1 MYKVVI
7 VDDEPVIVQGLAKM
21 VDWASFGCEVAGSA
35 RSGTEGLKIINEL
48 KPDILFSDIRMG
60 ELSGLAMIAA
70 LKSEHRNMEITILT
84 GYRDFDYAREAV
96 TLGVR
101 RFLLKPSKMQEI
113 NEAVAAMTAALR
125 EREKTETPEEEGQNT
140 QAGNF
145 IVSTALSFMEE
156 HYAEKLQLS
165 DVAEHVYVSPWH
177 LSKLINNVR
186 GESFSEVMNG
196 IRIRHAKELLK
207 DPRLRIGDIS
217 EQVGFQDTAHFSR
230 VFKKVAGMSPND
242 YRKTL

>member
-7 VDDEPVIVQGLAKM
+7 VDDEPIIVQGLMKM
-21 VDWASFGCEVAGSA
+21 VDWNRFGCEVAGSA
-35 RSGTEGLKIINEL
+35 RNGTEGLQIINEL
-48 KPDILFSDIRMG
+48 QPDILFSDIRMG
-60 ELSGLAMIAA
+60 ELSGLDMIAA

-84 GYRDFDYAREAV
+84 GYRDFEYAREAV
-96 TLGVR
+96 RLGVR

-113 NEAVAAMTAALR
+113 NEAVEAMTAALR
-125 EREKTETPEEEGQNT
+125 ERDQTKPDTESESTS

-145 IVSTALSFMEE
+145 IVNRALHFMEE
-156 HYAEKLQLS
+156 HYADKLQLS

-177 LSKLINNVR
+177 LSKLINSVR

-207 DPRLRIGDIS
+207 EPKLRIGDIS
-217 EQVGFQDTAHFSR
+217 DQVGFQDMAHFSR
-230 VFKKVAGMSPND
+230 VFKKLTGMSPND